1 MKRLVVVGDALL
13 DADVIGHSERLCPE
27 APAPVVD
34 ADTER
39 ARPGGA
45 GLAAILAAR
54 DAADVHL
61 ITAIAD
67 DPPGRRLRRLLQAR
81 VDVTPLPMRGSTI
94 RKTRIRA
101 DGQLIARVDQGDGRA
116 DTETDL
122 PEAATAALAEADA
135 VLVAD
140 YGRGLTE
147 HQGLRRAL
155 DNLASI
161 VPVVWDPHPK
171 GAMPIRGAAIVVP
184 NAAEAARLAPR
195 ADSASA
201 AAEYLRG
208 TFGSGAVAVTQGAL
222 GATLATA
229 EQTVRVPAPW
239 IRDGHWVDTCGA
251 GDQFSAATATALL
264 YGRDVHGAVT
274 AAVEAASRFVADGG
288 VATLAEPHPAA
299 PPEARPPTEPDLNG
313 ANGIGTDPFALAE
326 RVRERGGVL
335 VAAGGCFDL
344 LHPGHVDLLRRARD
358 MGDALIVCL
367 NSDASVRALKGPGR
381 PVQTAADR
389 ARVLAALDAVD
400 AVAVFDEPTPAELL
414 ERLRPSIWVKGADY
428 AGQALPE
435 AAAVRRHGG
444 EIVTVP
450 AVDGHSTSALIAAA
464 YQRT

>member
-45 GLAAILAAR
+45 GLAAVLAAR

-67 DPPGRRLRRLLQAR
+67 DPPGRRLKRLLQAR
-81 VDVTPLPMRGSTI
+81 VDVTPLPMRGSTV
-94 RKTRIRA
+94 RKTRIRS

-116 DTETDL
+116 DTEADL
-122 PEAATAALAEADA
+122 PEAAASALAEADA

-147 HQGLRRAL
+147 HHGLRRAL

-171 GAMPIRGAAIVVP
+171 GAMPIRGTAIVVP

-195 ADSASA
+195 ADSAAA

-264 YGRDVHGAVT
+264 YGRDVHGAVA
-274 AAVEAASRFVADGG
+274 AAVEAASRFVAEGG
-288 VATLAEPHPAA
+288 VATLAEPAA
-299 PPEARPPTEPDLNG
+299 ARTPPDEPDLNG
-313 ANGIGTDPFALAE
+313 AAEIGVDPFALAE

-344 LHPGHVDLLRRARD
+344 LHPGHIDLLRRARD
-358 MGDALIVCL
+358 MGDALIVCI
-367 NSDASVRALKGPGR
+367 NSDASVRELKGPGR

-400 AVAVFDEPTPAELL
+400 AVAVFDEPTPADLL

-428 AGQALPE
+428 AGQVLPE
-435 AAAVRRHGG
+435 AAVVRRHGG